1 MVAARVWPEFAGDSG
16 DIAGDASVTIEK
28 GRIRIRVRGNAAGM
42 TIEPN
47 PLGLV

>member
-28 GRIRIRVRGNAAGM
+28 GRIRIRVRGMQPAGRSNL
-42 TIEPN
+42 THW
-47 PLGLV
+47 V